1 MLSNTPAKREKYLLT
16 FAQWICYDLT
26 GRCCPSVVPASELMA
41 VQTELEIHGNFLAN
55 PFAEL
60 LTEIMQARLDGSLR
74 LGHGGRKCVV
84 YFKYGRVV
92 FAVSNART
100 SRLFDILLRKN
111 RISENDLAQFGN
123 FASDF
128 ELASI
133 LEKKE
138 IITRKERD
146 LLFCEQIE
154 AIILDLLSWPEGVW
168 TFSALTRIRDGLS
181 FDPNVDRL
189 LLNYG
194 RSMSADAMLMRF
206 RSLDESFQTAELS
219 ESSLA
224 LLPNEGFVLSRA
236 NEGSLTAADIIRVAA
251 MSEINALHT
260 IYVLWLCGLL
270 TRNDWH
276 PAFSAERILAMK
288 NATLAIKTEAQL
300 QQFATPAVEK
310 EKPAPVPEEAHTATI
325 SVEEYLQRVENANSY
340 YEILGV
346 KVEADLSELKRAYF
360 GLAKVFHPD
369 HYHAEGGE
377 TLQRVQ
383 NAFTQLAQAHE
394 TLKNPEAR
402 EGYDYRMR
410 EQIGGAEK
418 ANLEGSFAGHDQ
430 AEKHFEQGLSLLM
443 DDEYEAALPFLARA
457 VHFAP
462 KTARYHAY
470 YGKALSS
477 DTKKRHKAEAEI
489 QTALKLDPNDP
500 TFRLLLSEFYIKF
513 NLLKRAEG
521 ELTRLLA
528 LFPSH
533 REAQT
538 MLNGL
543 QK

>member
-1 MLSNTPAKREKYLLT
+1 MTPH
-16 FAQWICYDLT
+16 
-26 GRCCPSVVPASELMA
+26 
-41 VQTELEIHGNFLAN
+41 TELEIHGNFLAN

-74 LGHGGRKCVV
+74 VSHGGNKCVI

-92 FAVSNART
+92 FAVSNARA
-100 SRLFDILLRKN
+100 SRLFAILLRKN
-111 RISENDLAQFGN
+111 KISETDLAQLGN

-128 ELASI
+128 ELAAI
-133 LEKKE
+133 LEEKE

-154 AIILDLLSWPEGVW
+154 SIILDLLSWPEGVW
-168 TFSALTRIRDGLS
+168 AFSALARVRDGLS
-181 FDPNVDRL
+181 FDPKVDRL
-189 LLNYG
+189 LLDHG
-194 RSMSADAMLMRF
+194 RSMSPEVMLTRF

-219 ESSLA
+219 ESDLA
-224 LLPNEGFVLSRA
+224 LLPDEAFVLSRA
-236 NEGSLTAADIIRVAA
+236 NDGSLTAADIIRVAA
-251 MSEINALHT
+251 MSEIKALHT

-270 TRNDWH
+270 ARNDWH
-276 PAFSAERILAMK
+276 PAFTTERILSMK
-288 NATLAIKTEAQL
+288 NARLAIKTEAQM
-300 QQFATPAVEK
+300 QQFTATTVDK
-310 EKPAPVPEEAHTATI
+310 EKPAPVPEDPPAVAMP
-325 SVEEYLQRVENANSY
+325 VEEYLQRVENAKSY

-346 KVEADLSELKRAYF
+346 SVDADISELKRAYF
-360 GLAKVFHPD
+360 TFAKSFHPD
-369 HYHAEGGE
+369 HFHAEGGE
-377 TLQRVQ
+377 TLQRIQ
-383 NAFTQLAQAHE
+383 NAFTQLAHAHE
-394 TLKNPEAR
+394 TLKNAEAR

-410 EQIGGAEK
+410 EQDGNDAK
-418 ANLEGSFAGHDQ
+418 ADLTAGGHDQ
-430 AEKHFEQGLSLLM
+430 AEKHFEKGLDLLM
-443 DDEYEAALPFLARA
+443 EDEYEAALPFLARA

-470 YGKALSS
+470 YGKALSA
-477 DTKKRHKAEAEI
+477 DIKKRHKAEAEI

-538 MLNGL
+538 MLEGL
-543 QK
+543 RK